1 MLAELARI
9 KVVYMFLK
17 GLKLSSLVMVT
28 LFSVASY
35 GSINLQGKLEQGA
48 LVRGTVP
55 AGSAVKLNGEVV
67 KVTPKG
73 QFAIGFDREAKTEQL
88 LEVTYPDGLTQ
99 LKPLTIASREYK
111 IDRLT
116 GISKKIMQPDP
127 VAQARA
133 AKDSKQTRA
142 ARNVFSEQDAFMQA
156 FIWPV
161 TGRISGV
168 YGSQRVYNGKPG
180 NPHYGVDVA
189 RPTGTVVVSP
199 ADGVI
204 TLSEPDMFYSG
215 GTLIIDHGYG
225 INSTFLH
232 LSKLYAKEGDV
243 VTQGQPLA
251 EIGATGRVTGPHLDW
266 RLNWFQK
273 RLDPVSIVPSMKSV
287 LAAENKAKTAEK
299 Q

>member
-1 MLAELARI
+1 
-9 KVVYMFLK
+9 MFLK

-67 KVTPKG
+67 IVTPKG
-73 QFAIGFDREAKTEQL
+73 QFAIGFEREAKTEQL

-204 TLSEPDMFYSG
+204 TLSVPDMFYSG

-273 RLDPVSIVPSMKSV
+273 RLDPVSIVPSMESV